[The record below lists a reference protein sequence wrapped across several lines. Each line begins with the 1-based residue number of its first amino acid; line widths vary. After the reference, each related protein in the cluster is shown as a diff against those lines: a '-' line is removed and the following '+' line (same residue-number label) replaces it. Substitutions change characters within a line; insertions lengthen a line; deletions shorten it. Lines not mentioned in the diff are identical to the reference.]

1 MLTLDNK
8 ISFFRNNVLLVV
20 FCSIAF
26 FARAQE
32 TTVKGKVI
40 DANSGDPIPYANII
54 FQGTTIGGTTD
65 FDGNYQIK
73 TKSPSDT
80 LVVSYLGYKTKKKSV
95 TKDIEQVL
103 NFQLEE
109 ESTSLQ
115 EVVIIA
121 GENPAFEILR
131 KVVRNKKPK

>member
-73 TKSPSDT
+73 TKSPSDRIA
-80 LVVSYLGYKTKKKSV
+80 VPF
-95 TKDIEQVL
+95 L
-103 NFQLEE
+103 N
-109 ESTSLQ
+109 
-115 EVVIIA
+115 
-121 GENPAFEILR
+121 G
-131 KVVRNKKPK
+131 